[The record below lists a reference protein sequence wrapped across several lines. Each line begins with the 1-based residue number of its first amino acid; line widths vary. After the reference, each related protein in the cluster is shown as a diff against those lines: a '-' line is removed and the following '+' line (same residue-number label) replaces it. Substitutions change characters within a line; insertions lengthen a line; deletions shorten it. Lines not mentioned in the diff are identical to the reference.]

1 MHRLKAHDVKSS
13 PSEWGD
19 NADRPVV
26 VELLTKHH
34 GSYVAPETLMMWIV
48 LDIQVLKCIR

>member
-19 NADRPVV
+19 NADQPVV